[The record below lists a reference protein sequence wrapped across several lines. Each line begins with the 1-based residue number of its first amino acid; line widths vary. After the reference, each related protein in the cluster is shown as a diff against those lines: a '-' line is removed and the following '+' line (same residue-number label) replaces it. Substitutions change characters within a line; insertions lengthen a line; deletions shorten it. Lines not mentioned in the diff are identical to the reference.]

1 MKRDLPH
8 VVSQVFNTPLMMHGD
23 KLDTVLAAVGARI
36 LAGQELE
43 HGASPQVVEPY
54 FAADAHDAPRFGSGG
69 YLAGEGV
76 AILPILG
83 TLVRRGS
90 YLDAMSGMT
99 SYASLASSISEMM
112 ASPSVR
118 GIILEIDSY
127 GGEAGGVFALARL
140 MTNASRDN
148 DKPIWAIVNETAASA
163 GYALACAAEQIWLPQ
178 MGAVGSI
185 GVVTA
190 HIDLSKA
197 DAQAGV
203 KWTYIYAGEH
213 KKDGNSHEPLPATAL
228 ARAQADIN
236 DIYSKF
242 VGLVAESRGISA
254 DAVRDTKADMYRA
267 ERAVKAGLADKV
279 GTFREALSA
288 FVDYLDGDRKA
299 VGDKAASRTMA
310 APVPS
315 WDHSLARAAERYGLP
330 APKMETEG
338 SPAPAVA
345 AVAETEWEASYARVA
360 ARLGR

>member
-1 MKRDLPH
+1 MNRDLPH

-43 HGASPQVVEPY
+43 HGSQSDRTEPHADAGSGPQR
-54 FAADAHDAPRFGSGG
+54 FAAGG
-69 YLAGEGV
+69 YMAGEGIAV
-76 AILPILG
+76 LPVLG

-90 YLDAMSGMT
+90 YLDAVSGMT
-99 SYASLASSISEMM
+99 SYARLSASVAEMM

-118 GIILEIDSY
+118 GIMLEIDSY
-127 GGEAGGVFALARL
+127 GGEAGGVFDLAKL

-213 KKDGNSHEPLPATAL
+213 KKDGNSHEPLPASAL
-228 ARAQADIN
+228 ARAQADI
-236 DIYSKF
+236 DGIYSKF

-267 ERAVKAGLADKV
+267 ERAVKAGLADRV
-279 GTFREALSA
+279 GTFGEALSA
-288 FVDYLDGDRKA
+288 FVDYLDGDRDA
-299 VGDKAASRTMA
+299 VGPRAATLSMAAPAPSWDTAIARASERFGLPGLKTASAASR
-310 APVPS
+310 P
-315 WDHSLARAAERYGLP
+315 
-330 APKMETEG
+330 
-338 SPAPAVA
+338 PAV
-345 AVAETEWEASYARVA
+345 VAEPETAWEASYARVA
-360 ARLGR
+360 ARQGR